1 MKKRKV
7 IYSVILGVLVLFV
20 LFIYNEFNGNP
31 VNKFYSTKVLEH
43 YLEETYPS
51 REFRIEKGFY
61 NFKFKTYDFNVI
73 EIGAPP
79 PTENGPKTY
88 EFNVRGFLK
97 PYVLLDS
104 IYTEN
109 LDEPLMGKLSAEAQT
124 EITALLKQSVPTVK
138 GIDVSLEVQKGD
150 YDTNTTW
157 TKDMKL
163 EKPIGIYIVLDSTKS
178 TKEDVLT
185 ESQVIQK
192 VLNDNNYSYE
202 YVTINGNIMDDPN
215 AEYVKDDNG
224 YVKYYVSFERDTD
237 IVLKDIEVF
246 E

>member
-7 IYSVILGVLVLFV
+7 IYSVILGLLVLFV

-31 VNKFYSTKVLEH
+31 VSKYYSTKVLEN

-51 REFRIEKGFY
+51 REFRIEEGFY

-73 EIGAPP
+73 EIGAPLP
-79 PTENGPKTY
+79 NENGPKTY

-97 PYVLLDS
+97 PNVLLDS

-109 LDEPLMGKLSAEAQT
+109 LDEPLMEKLSAEVQKELT
-124 EITALLKQSVPTVK
+124 VLLQQSVPNVK
-138 GIDVSLEVQKGD
+138 GIDVGLEVQKGN
-150 YDTNTTW
+150 YDMNTTW
-157 TKDMKL
+157 NKDMKL
-163 EKPIGIYIVLDSTKS
+163 EKPISIFIVLDSTRSK
-178 TKEDVLT
+178 KEDVLT

-192 VLNDNNYSYE
+192 VLNDNNYTYE
-202 YVTINGNIMDDPN
+202 YVTINGNIIEDQN

-224 YVKYYVSFERDTD
+224 YVKYYVSFESDTD
-237 IVLKDIEVF
+237 IKLKGIEVL